1 MRQCNVENKKEIFLL
16 VGGMLF
22 LLKAYSW
29 QDSCVIRRR
38 GYGSQKVIRAIFI
51 SIWNLSMMKIL
62 CPVDGSDFS
71 RLLMQGVGTIFR
83 SRATEIVLLH
93 VLPAG
98 LGGRRWVPH
107 EGQAVAWP
115 DFSKKMSQAS
125 KKLLH
130 GRAERLKV
138 VLNQAGTTRL
148 VSLKTMV
155 MKGDVSD
162 AILRASESMEAD
174 CIAVGS
180 RGMSDVPGYLLGS
193 VSRKVV
199 THASCSVFMVKGTLA
214 VPLSVLVALDGSKAT
229 KRAIRKLTSWLDP
242 NGLALHAVSVVPE
255 KLTDLGLEML
265 GKRQGKALMAP
276 VRKQTRVLL
285 ADSRKQLLKAGFQV
299 DIEFLE
305 GNPPVQIVE
314 AAQRLKTQL
323 VCVGSKG
330 LSGIER
336 FMLGSVSEWV
346 STYSPVSVLVLR
358 Q

>member
-1 MRQCNVENKKEIFLL
+1 
-16 VGGMLF
+16 
-22 LLKAYSW
+22 
-29 QDSCVIRRR
+29 
-38 GYGSQKVIRAIFI
+38 
-51 SIWNLSMMKIL
+51 MKIL

-71 RLLMQGVGTIFR
+71 RLLIQGVGTIFR
-83 SRATEIVLLH
+83 SRAKEIVLLH

-98 LGGRRWVPH
+98 PGGRRWVPH
-107 EGQAVAWP
+107 EGQAVSWP

-130 GRAERLKV
+130 GHAERLKV

-162 AILRASESMEAD
+162 AILRASESMDAD

-229 KRAIRKLTSWLDP
+229 KRADRK
-242 NGLALHAVSVVPE
+242 SVV
-255 KLTDLGLEML
+255 
-265 GKRQGKALMAP
+265 
-276 VRKQTRVLL
+276 
-285 ADSRKQLLKAGFQV
+285 
-299 DIEFLE
+299 
-305 GNPPVQIVE
+305 
-314 AAQRLKTQL
+314 
-323 VCVGSKG
+323 
-330 LSGIER
+330 
-336 FMLGSVSEWV
+336 
-346 STYSPVSVLVLR
+346 
-358 Q
+358 